1 MYGVPIQSL
10 LENGV
15 HFGHRASR
23 WNPKMDRFIFGRR
36 NLIHIIDLKET
47 LRGLLKACI
56 FLQNLTAQGGSILIV
71 GTKRQAQG
79 LVQDFASEV
88 SIPCITERWLGGTL
102 TNFETIRS
110 RLHRLEELEGMEAD
124 GTLEGMSKKAISRF
138 NREKTKIFTNLN
150 GIRNMTKL
158 PAAVVIIDPKKE
170 KTAVSEARKLGIP
183 VIAILDT
190 DCDPE
195 VIDIPIPGNDDA
207 VRSIG
212 VLMDQMKTA
221 ILNGRQVFD
230 QLQQENAR
238 RREEDDAKAVDARKK
253 KAVEQKKVAAERA
266 ELDKV
271 LKKARDA
278 RATQQAIEEG
288 DKARADHTSSAEAKI
303 EAPAAE
309 AAPVEETPT
318 PEAAPAE
325 KIPTAE
331 AAPAPEEAP
340 AVEETKPGP
349 LGPEPTES

>member
-23 WNPKMDRFIFGRR
+23 WNPKMGRFIFGRR

-47 LRGLLKACI
+47 LRGLLKACV
-56 FLQNLTAQGGSILIV
+56 FLQNLTSQGGSILVV

-79 LVQDFASEV
+79 LVEDFASEV
-88 SIPCITERWLGGTL
+88 SIPCVTERWLGGTL

-124 GTLEGMSKKAISRF
+124 GTLDGMSKKAISRF
-138 NREKTKIFTNLN
+138 NREKRKIFTNLN

-158 PAAVVIIDPKKE
+158 PAAVVIVDPKKE

-195 VIDIPIPGNDDA
+195 LIDIPIPGNDDA

-212 VLMDQMKTA
+212 VLMDQLKTA
-221 ILNGRQVFD
+221 IVNGRQVHD

-238 RREEDDAKAVDARKK
+238 RREEDDARAVDARKK
-253 KAVEQKKVAAERA
+253 KAAEQKKVAAERA

-271 LKKARDA
+271 LKKAREA
-278 RATQQAIEEG
+278 RAVQKAAEEG
-288 DKARADHTSSAEAKI
+288 VQARVDEDVTAVPDAKP
-303 EAPAAE
+303 EEPAAAPAE
-309 AAPVEETPT
+309 STPT
-318 PEAAPAE
+318 PAPEAAPAAE
-325 KIPTAE
+325 ETPVAEETPT
-331 AAPAPEEAP
+331 
-340 AVEETKPGP
+340 VEETKPGP
-349 LGPEPTES
+349 MGPEPTEG